1 MNFQVIDALE
11 DGFFAERVIKTIREN
26 GKNDESKR
34 ELLKLVVKYID
45 RIEEGKSR
53 KTGKRVSDP
62 VESLVAYR
70 KALDIIAALPCD
82 EEINESRIKQVLGDV
97 KKEVSNAI
105 KQDLINP
112 EHLKK
117 TFEYFQGAR
126 RLAIQEITSESMQR
140 QEPTT
145 WQPLT

>member
-1 MNFQVIDALE
+1 LIHIFFSSYDVSGVYLNMNFQVIDAME

-82 EEINESRIKQVLGDV
+82 EEINESRIKQ
-97 KKEVSNAI
+97 
-105 KQDLINP
+105 
-112 EHLKK
+112 
-117 TFEYFQGAR
+117 
-126 RLAIQEITSESMQR
+126 
-140 QEPTT
+140 
-145 WQPLT
+145 